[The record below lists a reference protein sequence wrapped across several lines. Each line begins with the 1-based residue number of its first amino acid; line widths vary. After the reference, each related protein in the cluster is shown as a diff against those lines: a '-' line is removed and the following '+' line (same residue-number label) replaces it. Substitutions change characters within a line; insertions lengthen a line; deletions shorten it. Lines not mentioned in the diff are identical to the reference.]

1 MNRATKMQLLAALAS
16 LVLWA
21 LPGAGMI
28 LLPLELL
35 NTHIHELCHA
45 VVAVATG
52 GDVSYIKVFST
63 GSGVT
68 PISGG
73 SPILAASAG
82 YVGATVLGGLIL
94 LFSRTDKG
102 ARNALFA
109 TAGALTLS
117 MLFWVRGDIAGVASG
132 LLWILLLF
140 GMGKGLKGDALVFAA
155 QFIGTQ
161 QCLRSVQSLY
171 VLLHINATSNLH
183 NDAKVAEMVSGIP
196 SLVWALGWCLI
207 SAAWMAVAL
216 APSFRQSRGS
226 GRSSG

>member
-16 LVLWA
+16 LILWA
-21 LPGAGMI
+21 VPGAGMI

-45 VVAVATG
+45 IVAVATG

-73 SPILAASAG
+73 SPLLAASAG
-82 YVGATVLGGLIL
+82 YVGAAVLGGLIL
-94 LFSRTDKG
+94 LLSRTDKG

-109 TAGALTLS
+109 TAGALALS

-132 LLWILLLF
+132 LLWIFLLF
-140 GMGKGLKGDALVFAA
+140 AMGKGLKGDALVFAA
-155 QFIGTQ
+155 QFIGIQ

-196 SLVWALGWCLI
+196 SLVWALGWCLV
-207 SAAWMAVAL
+207 SAAWMAAAL
-216 APSFRQSRGS
+216 APSFRQARRGS
-226 GRSSG
+226 SIG

>member
-1 MNRATKMQLLAALAS
+1 MNRATKMQLLAAIAS

-21 LPGAGMI
+21 LPGAGMV

-45 VVAVATG
+45 VVALATG
-52 GDVSYIKVFST
+52 GEVSYIKVFST

-73 SPILAASAG
+73 SPLLTASAG
-82 YVGATVLGGLIL
+82 YVGAAVLGGLIL
-94 LFSRTDKG
+94 LFSRTERG
-102 ARNALFA
+102 ARNVMFIAAVALVM
-109 TAGALTLS
+109 S
-117 MLFWVRGDIAGVASG
+117 MLFWVRGDIAGVAAG
-132 LLWILLLF
+132 LLWIFLLF
-140 GMGKGLKGDALVFAA
+140 AIGKGLKGDALLFAA
-155 QFIGTQ
+155 QFLGVQ

-196 SLVWALGWCLI
+196 SLVWALGWCLV

-216 APSFRQSRGS
+216 APSFRQSRRS
-226 GRSSG
+226 GRPIG

>member
-16 LVLWA
+16 LILWA

-45 VVAVATG
+45 VVALATG
-52 GDVSYIKVFST
+52 GDVEYIKVFST

-68 PISGG
+68 PVRGG
-73 SPILAASAG
+73 SPLLTASAG
-82 YVGATVLGGLIL
+82 YVGAAVLGGLIL
-94 LFSRTDKG
+94 LFSRSEKG
-102 ARNALFA
+102 ARNVLFGA
-109 TAGALTLS
+109 AAALTLS
-117 MLFWVRGDIAGVASG
+117 MLFWVKGDIAGVASG
-132 LLWILLLF
+132 LLWIFLLF
-140 GMGKGLKGDALVFAA
+140 AMGKGLKGDSLIFAA
-155 QFIGTQ
+155 QFLGIQ

-196 SLVWALGWCLI
+196 SLIWALGWCLV
-207 SAAWMAVAL
+207 SGAAMAAAF
-216 APSFRQSRGS
+216 APSLRSARQGS
-226 GRSSG
+226 SSG